1 MKKKVTATEIKIKI
15 AKIDNLDNRSGKT
28 MEVQIPVD
36 LKNAEKSP
44 LYGDIV
50 KNDVKI
56 LYIKKG
62 NYKLVV
68 FFFFRGLA

>member
-1 MKKKVTATEIKIKI
+1 MTILTIEAEKQWK
-15 AKIDNLDNRSGKT
+15 
-28 MEVQIPVD
+28 VQIPVD

>member
-1 MKKKVTATEIKIKI
+1 LTIEAEKQWK
-15 AKIDNLDNRSGKT
+15 
-28 MEVQIPVD
+28 VQIPVD